1 MKWRVLTK
9 RKVAYIVAIVVL
21 LVPVS
26 LLSQPSTVDSSG
38 QRTTG
43 GRLAELREE
52 HHLSQANLGEIDP
65 ASETI
70 KLATLGMRGVAAN
83 VLWHK
88 ATEYQKKEDWTS
100 LSASLEQLTKLQPNV
115 ISFWHFQAWN
125 LSYNVSVAFDN
136 YRDRYQWVI
145 KGIDFLK
152 KGTQYN
158 IGEPSLL
165 WDIGWFT
172 SQKIG
177 RADEAKLYRKLFKED
192 YNRDNWLVG
201 KEAFIAAQNAA
212 ENSRRSIQGVTR
224 LGEKNRGM
232 NPLLFQSDAPKCQ
245 INYAEALEEDGTFG
259 QVARGEWDKAYA
271 EWLAYGDR
279 DIPTAYFNV
288 VIRLNDQEKFEA
300 RSKTAQAELA
310 ALLPEGLADQIRQQR
325 ISQLSKQEQ
334 DALSTPPD
342 QRTDEQKQIM
352 AGVDSKLNL
361 THFDLASEVQGADR
375 SKALAAADAATQ
387 ADSMAEIISIQRDIV
402 NFQYWRERCEFER
415 TPEAVEARQNIFE
428 AEQALADS
436 DFERA
441 GDKYDLGLAKWR
453 AVLDQFPGLL
463 QQTLVIEDLQEMIG
477 RYREYLSHED
487 KELPNDFILRDVL
500 EVEIPGQPV
509 QVPPSSRPS
518 DSGEQP
524 KSDSAPDSSDPRPQS
539 SPTDETPAPAAEA
552 GESSASSGQGAE

>member
-1 MKWRVLTK
+1 MKWRVLSK
-9 RKVAYIVAIVVL
+9 RKVGYIVAILVL
-21 LVPVS
+21 LVPLS

-52 HHLSQANLGEIDP
+52 YHLSQANLGEIDP

-158 IGEPSLL
+158 LGEPSLL

-177 RADEAKLYRKLFKED
+177 RADEAKLYRRLFKED

-201 KEAFIAAQNAA
+201 KEAFIAAENAV
-212 ENSRRSIQGVTR
+212 ENSRRSIKGVTR
-224 LGEKNRGM
+224 LGENRRGM
-232 NPLLFQSDAPKCQ
+232 NPLLFHSDPPKCQ

-279 DIPTAYFNV
+279 DIPTEYFGR
-288 VIRLNDQEKFEA
+288 VIRLNNQEENEA
-300 RSKTAQAELA
+300 RSKAAQAELA
-310 ALLPEGLADQIRQQR
+310 ALLPDGLAGKIRKER
-325 ISQLSKQEQ
+325 IATLSKEEQ
-334 DALSTPPD
+334 DALSKPSD
-342 QRTDEQKQIM
+342 MRTDEQNRLV
-352 AGVDSKLNL
+352 AGAEEKLKL
-361 THFDLASEVQGADR
+361 TQMELADHVKGPNR
-375 SKALAAADAATQ
+375 SQAVAAAEAATE
-387 ADSMAEIISIQRDIV
+387 ADSIAQVIAIQRDIV
-402 NFQYWRERCEFER
+402 NFQYWRDRCEFER
-415 TPEAVEARQNIFE
+415 TTNAVEARQNIFE

-441 GDKYDLGLAKWR
+441 GEKYDQGLKKWR
-453 AVLDQFPGLL
+453 AVLDEFPGLL
-463 QQTLVIEDLQEMIG
+463 QQSLVVEDLQEMIG
-477 RYREYLSHED
+477 RYRQYLSHED
-487 KELPNDFILRDVL
+487 RELPRDFILRDVL
-500 EVEIPGQPV
+500 EVEIPGQPI
-509 QVPPSSRPS
+509 PAPTGSSRPES
-518 DSGEQP
+518 NQKPAPEAPDETSDANASDRTSDEPAAPPTGSDTATDSGQ
-524 KSDSAPDSSDPRPQS
+524 
-539 SPTDETPAPAAEA
+539 
-552 GESSASSGQGAE
+552 ASE